1 MNYQTITAKELAAR
15 LQNKDEFK
23 LIDVRELAEYEIA
36 RLEPAELLPL
46 TRFSEWINTLSPSEE
61 IVVLC
66 HHGIRS
72 ANVCNYLTSNGFE
85 KVYNLSGGIDAWS
98 AEVDERVPRY

>member
-1 MNYQTITAKELAAR
+1 MNYQTITAKDLAAR
-15 LQNKDEFK
+15 FDNKDEFR
-23 LIDVRELAEYEIA
+23 LIDVREPAEYEIA
-36 RLEPAELLPL
+36 RLESAELLPL
-46 TRFSEWINTLSPSEE
+46 TRFSEWIATLEPSDE
-61 IVVLC
+61 IVVMC

-72 ANVCNYLTSNGFE
+72 ANVCHYLANNGFG